1 MSELLLTSSVLIVL
15 LLILRLAFRRAIP
28 CRVQYA
34 LWALVLVR
42 LLVPVNLPAV
52 DFSVL
57 TAAQEVN
64 TQVETQLNSREV
76 YVLPLDRTPADT
88 IPTAQD
94 VQPGETVPTA
104 ESFGYP
110 VLSDDGQT
118 VTRYADKW
126 TLSQVLTAVWAVGAA
141 AAGIFFLAVN
151 LRFWRKLCKARIPYT
166 VSGCGLSVYLVEEGL
181 PSPACSGSSVRLSIS
196 PPPRRSR
203 NGCTTCCST
212 SRPMPGREI
221 PSGPLCGACAWH
233 CTGLIPWCGRRPPP
247 PGQTANLPAT
257 SGSCGTWGRR
267 SAWPTAGRCWP

>member
-1 MSELLLTSSVLIVL
+1 M
-15 LLILRLAFRRAIP
+15 
-28 CRVQYA
+28 
-34 LWALVLVR
+34 LVR

-126 TLSQVLTAVWAVGAA
+126 TLSQVLTAA
-141 AAGIFFLAVN
+141 LAVEP
-151 LRFWRKLCKARIPYT
+151 RPQ
-166 VSGCGLSVYLVEEGL
+166 
-181 PSPACSGSSVRLSIS
+181 GSSS
-196 PPPRRSR
+196 
-203 NGCTTCCST
+203 
-212 SRPMPGREI
+212 
-221 PSGPLCGACAWH
+221 W
-233 CTGLIPWCGRRPPP
+233 
-247 PGQTANLPAT
+247 Q
-257 SGSCGTWGRR
+257 
-267 SAWPTAGRCWP
+267 

>member
-166 VSGCGLSVYLVEEGL
+166 VSGCGLPVYLVEEGL
-181 PSPACSGSSVRLSIS
+181 PSPCLFGLFRPAIYLTPAAAEPERLHHVLLHEQTHARQGDPIWSALRCVCLALYWFDPLVWAAAAASRTDCELACD
-196 PPPRRSR
+196 
-203 NGCTTCCST
+203 
-212 SRPMPGREI
+212 
-221 PSGPLCGACAWH
+221 
-233 CTGLIPWCGRRPPP
+233 
-247 PGQTANLPAT
+247 
-257 SGSCGTWGRR
+257 
-267 SAWPTAGRCWP
+267 